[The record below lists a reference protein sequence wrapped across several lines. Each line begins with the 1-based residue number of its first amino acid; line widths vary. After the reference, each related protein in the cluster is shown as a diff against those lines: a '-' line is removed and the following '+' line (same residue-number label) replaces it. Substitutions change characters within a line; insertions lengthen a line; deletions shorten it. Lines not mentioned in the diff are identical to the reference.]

1 MTKNAFGVAVAVMSL
16 FHVSAHAASVSGTLS
31 ITVSPAP
38 APLAITMSPSSA
50 TEACNVAAGMV
61 VSAISVTGGDGKPNT
76 LSMTGDTTDFSLSS
90 ATPPANMVVAS
101 GGIAPADCAKS
112 FTNTIT
118 ATQP

>member
-1 MTKNAFGVAVAVMSL
+1 
-16 FHVSAHAASVSGTLS
+16 
-31 ITVSPAP
+31 
-38 APLAITMSPSSA
+38 
-50 TEACNVAAGMV
+50 
-61 VSAISVTGGDGKPNT
+61 
-76 LSMTGDTTDFSLSS
+76 MTGDTTDFSLSS